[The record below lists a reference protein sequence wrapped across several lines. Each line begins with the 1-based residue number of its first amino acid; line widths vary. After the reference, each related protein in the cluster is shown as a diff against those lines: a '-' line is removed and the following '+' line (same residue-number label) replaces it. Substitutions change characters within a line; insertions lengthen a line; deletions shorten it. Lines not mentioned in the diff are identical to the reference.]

1 MSDLFTAKIL
11 MVDDHPENLF
21 ALQVLLNDENYEC
34 VKVSSGRAAIN
45 IVEKDTD
52 FALILMDVQMPG
64 MDGFET
70 VEHIRSIEAMR
81 QVSVIFLTA
90 NSDNIHMFKGYEV
103 GAVDY
108 LIKPLHPEILKA
120 KIAVFVDLH
129 LKTKALKEQEQEM
142 NQLINQLK
150 TANSAL
156 AIQNEEREKRSA
168 ELIIAN
174 TELGFQNGEKEK
186 RANELFIAN
195 DELIFQNDEKEKRA
209 AELHIANREL
219 IFQNEEKEKRAAELV
234 IAVKVLVFETGEK
247 AKRAA
252 ELVIADKEL
261 AYQTGE
267 KEKRAAELIIA
278 DILKEEVEKT
288 MIIIER
294 KNKDILDSINYAKR
308 IQQAKLPRKK
318 DIYAAF
324 SESFV
329 LFKPKD
335 IVSGDFYFFNKN
347 ENYLFIAAADCT
359 GHGVPGALMSMIG
372 IEKLTSAVAD
382 NPDTSKVLMHLNRG
396 IKKSLNQSESFGSST
411 DGMDIALCRI
421 DLKTLELSFAGAN
434 RPFWLIRNGI
444 SEISETKGTKAAIG
458 GTTLINQNFD
468 SHSIQ
473 LQKGDTFYVFTDGYS
488 DTFGGKLGKK
498 LTSGKFRQMLLD
510 VQEKSMQDQEKH
522 LENFLE
528 NWVSGIGQVDDIL
541 VIGVRI

>member
-1 MSDLFTAKIL
+1 
-11 MVDDHPENLF
+11 
-21 ALQVLLNDENYEC
+21 
-34 VKVSSGRAAIN
+34 
-45 IVEKDTD
+45 
-52 FALILMDVQMPG
+52 LI
-64 MDGFET
+64 
-70 VEHIRSIEAMR
+70 A
-81 QVSVIFLTA
+81 
-90 NSDNIHMFKGYEV
+90 
-103 GAVDY
+103 
-108 LIKPLHPEILKA
+108 
-120 KIAVFVDLH
+120 
-129 LKTKALKEQEQEM
+129 
-142 NQLINQLK
+142 
-150 TANSAL
+150 
-156 AIQNEEREKRSA
+156 NEE
-168 ELIIAN
+168 LI
-174 TELGFQNGEKEK
+174 FQNGEKEK
-186 RANELFIAN
+186 RAKELLIANDELIFQNDEKEKRAAELLIANEELIFQNEEKEKRAAELIIADKELVFETQEKEKRSAELVIANTELSFQNEEKEKRAKELLIANEELIFQNGEKEKRAKELLIAN

-278 DILKEEVEKT
+278 DVLKEEVEKT
-288 MIIIER
+288 MIIIEG

-318 DIYAAF
+318 DIYDAF

-335 IVSGDFYFFNKN
+335 IVSGDFYFFYKN

-411 DGMDIALCRI
+411 DGMDIAICRI

-434 RPFWLIRNGI
+434 RPFWLVRNGI
-444 SEISETKGTKAAIG
+444 SEITETKGTKAAIG

-473 LQKGDTFYVFTDGYS
+473 LQKGDTFYIFTDGYS
-488 DTFGGKLGKK
+488 DTFGGQQGKK

-510 VQEKSMQDQEKH
+510 VQEKSMQDQEKY